1 MSQILQGFEIN
12 SVTWFTVSWVLA
24 IAIYFKFTRIWTLR
38 NLDLIFLLGMTPAW
52 MFLEQ
57 ARASNAEVYL
67 DRFGYIWLFSG
78 TFWWLIRMLMDPM
91 LRRRPQLDANI
102 NPSGMT
108 VLGTA
113 LLAFL
118 TVEAAIGPVGE
129 SGVSAVEEAFDWLQ
143 RSPQISVEMPSQLD
157 QTVSENKAG
166 LQFGPAWPLLHM
178 VVAIPSRALV
188 ISDLVSNQAV
198 APEQEVVQVAEPEIS
213 QIAAR
218 TTAILGHVAIIFGLV
233 FAAYWHYGN
242 LVLGLT
248 IAVLYLLSPYTVFHA
263 ARTDHDLV
271 VALLL
276 WSVTVSRRPVITG
289 MLLAV
294 AVSAVFFPIA
304 LLPLWTAYYW
314 NRGLLRFLMAM
325 FTTTG
330 IFFLLGRLVTGMW
343 IVEKLEWQADGF
355 WIHFNGSYVLPVI
368 VAYVILCT
376 ALVFTH
382 FKQRTFPVLIAH
394 TAVIIIATQFWY
406 TPQGGTY
413 ILWYLPLVLLIMF
426 RPTLMRTESDALD
439 SNQETNVLP
448 SGS

>member
-24 IAIYFKFTRIWTLR
+24 IAIYFKFTRVWTLR

-57 ARASNAEVYL
+57 ARAPNAEVYL

-143 RSPQISVEMPSQLD
+143 RSPQLSVEMPSQLD

-188 ISDLVSNQAV
+188 TSELFSNQAV

-248 IAVLYLLSPYTVFHA
+248 IAVLYLLLPYTVFHA
-263 ARTDHDLV
+263 ARTDHVLV
-271 VALLL
+271 GALLL

-343 IVEKLEWQADGF
+343 IVEELEWQADGF

-376 ALVFTH
+376 ALVFAH

-426 RPTLMRTESDALD
+426 RPTLMRTESAALD
-439 SNQETNVLP
+439 SNQETTVLP